1 MKKTHVILMIVLTLA
16 LMTGCSADSA
26 TVAGEGDIAVTE
38 AGDASSESQT
48 TVEATQ
54 ARLDEN
60 GMPDRKAEV
69 SGVVKSIIGNEV
81 TISLLLKN
89 QSQQSESSSSETST
103 ELSEAEKAA
112 KQAAKQAENQAKR
125 ATGESGTGMTEIEL
139 SGETVDLVIP
149 VGTKILQSTG
159 TGEFFEL
166 NIADL
171 ARGMSVKI
179 WLVEGGEGETKLA
192 EFVQII
198 TR

>member
-1 MKKTHVILMIVLTLA
+1 MKKTQVLLLIILSLVLVS
-16 LMTGCSADSA
+16 GCSA
-26 TVAGEGDIAVTE
+26 
-38 AGDASSESQT
+38 QT
-48 TVEATQ
+48 TAAEVEGESAEVVSSADGESEQVPSETTKSL
-54 ARLDEN
+54 LDEN
-60 GMPDRKAEV
+60 GMPERKAEV

-89 QSQQSESSSSETST
+89 ESQQSQSTSGETST

-125 ATGESGTGMTEIEL
+125 DAGQSGTGMTEIEL

-179 WLVEGGEGETKLA
+179 WLIEGGEGEIKLA